1 MDLATTRALK
11 RKTQW
16 DLRKI
21 TGIHQS
27 KISLIEHGY
36 IVPDDEEKAAI
47 AEALEV
53 AITEID
59 WPIVGYADKKFGK
72 DHRR

>member
-1 MDLATTRALK
+1 MSTLFATTRAIK

-16 DLRKI
+16 DLRKL

-27 KISLIEHGY
+27 KTSLIEHGY
-36 IVPDDEEKAAI
+36 IIPDDKEKAAI
-47 AEALEV
+47 AEALGV

-59 WPIVGYADKKFGK
+59 WPIIGAGK
-72 DHRR
+72 